1 MKIRYI
7 FLILLIFFLAGCQ
20 GVSQDK
26 ASKSVS
32 LDKDLL
38 VTSTPTSTS
47 EIIQL
52 KQPTS
57 TVKTEPENKPEAEKP
72 EPLKFLNYPVAFV
85 PQAPY
90 AVWDQL
96 HKEACE
102 EAAMITA
109 AKYFKAELLTAHT
122 MEQGILNLV
131 KWEEEQGYKID
142 LTAQEATKILQD
154 YFNLK
159 AEVITD
165 ITVSRIKQE
174 LLSGKLIIIPAAGR
188 QLGNPY
194 FQTPGPIYHMLV
206 IRGYDETKGEF
217 ITNDV
222 GTKRGEGFRYKYQKL
237 IDAIHDWDHKL
248 AEGGM
253 TDEEMEQG
261 HKVMIAV
268 EKET

>member
-32 LDKDLL
+32 PDKDLL

-47 EIIQL
+47 KLAEPNQE
-52 KQPTS
+52 TS
-57 TVKTEPENKPEAEKP
+57 TPRIEPKKTEIKPIESEIP
-72 EPLKFLNYPVAFV
+72 DFLDYPVAFA

-109 AKYFKAELLTAHT
+109 AKYFKHEPLTAHT
-122 MEQGILNLV
+122 MEQGILDLV

-142 LTAQEATKILQD
+142 LNTQEATRVLED
-154 YFNLK
+154 YFKLK
-159 AEVITD
+159 AEVITEV
-165 ITVSRIKQE
+165 TVGRIKQE
-174 LLSGKLIIIPAAGR
+174 LLLSKLIIVPAAGR

-222 GTKRGEGFRYKYQKL
+222 GTKRGERFRYKYQKL
-237 IDAIHDWDHKL
+237 IDAIHDWDHQL

-261 HKVMIAV
+261 RKVIIAV
-268 EKET
+268 EK